1 LRQAVNGWIRT
12 SGEFDAVIDFDAAV
26 RDPAAPAQLFAIYD
40 SGDHIHLSDAGYQA
54 MANAISLGLF
64 GL

>member
-1 LRQAVNGWIRT
+1 LRQSVNGWIRT
-12 SGEFDAVIDFDAAV
+12 SGEFDAVIDFDTTV
-26 RDPAAPAQLFAIYD
+26 RDPAAPVQLLAIYD
-40 SGDHIHLSDAGYQA
+40 SGDHIHPSDVGYQA

>member
-1 LRQAVNGWIRT
+1 LRQSVNGWIRT
-12 SGEFDAVIDFDAAV
+12 SGEFDAVIDFDATV
-26 RDPAAPAQLFAIYD
+26 RDPAAPVQLLAIYD
-40 SGDHIHLSDAGYQA
+40 SGDHIHPSDAGYQA